1 MEEKNKR
8 ETRESDCGKPN
19 DIGHADLTDLD
30 DEKAYELATRELPE
44 GKRYK
49 SAAMGDLDWWYAVKY
64 FETMEKDRKRH
75 MCVVRSWSKHK
86 QKWVYRCV
94 SIHSLLYC
102 LQHGKNFNE

>member
-8 ETRESDCGKPN
+8 KIEESDCDKPTDN
-19 DIGHADLTDLD
+19 SYTDLTDLD
-30 DEKAYELATRELPE
+30 DDKAYELVTRELPE

-75 MCVVRSWSKHK
+75 MCVVRSWNKHK
-86 QKWVYRCV
+86 QKWVYLCV
-94 SIHSLLYC
+94 GIHSLLFC
-102 LQHGKNFNE
+102 LHPGKKI